1 MPSTP
6 RLAMPYLASNQADAE
21 INHNISLN
29 ILDALVD
36 CRVVDRD
43 LTAPPAAANGD
54 VYIVAASATGD
65 WTGKDGKLAIWYNNQ
80 WYYITPK
87 EGFEVW
93 VQDESVKLRY
103 AGGSWIYAEFGRVPQ
118 FGRLGRRRF
127 RMHTNRGANTRTVV
141 GATGATPAGTI
152 GNTAD
157 EAEGPFQTWTTT
169 ASSGNV
175 AGNSIFT
182 TGATG
187 SNVQLRWKPVV
198 AFHIKTPSDISDI
211 RLMVG
216 LAASSPGSSDTPAVQ
231 SILLRYST
239 AVPDPAWVSYLY
251 NGGSTVSGALGG
263 FISGDTSYLVVFKAV
278 TGSVVEI
285 WMGTTWE
292 NLAMVQRIT
301 SGLPSDSTDL
311 YPWITCTTLTAATR
325 QIKVSTAEAEHD

>member
-6 RLAMPYLASNQADAE
+6 RLSMPYLASNQADGE
-21 INHNISLN
+21 INHNLSLN
-29 ILDALVD
+29 IVDALMN

-43 LTAPPAAANGD
+43 LSAPPAAAEGD
-54 VYIVAASATGD
+54 VYIVAGSPTGA
-65 WTGKDGKLAIWYNNQ
+65 WSGKAGKLAIWYNSQ
-80 WYYITPK
+80 WAFITPK

-93 VQDESVKLRY
+93 IEDEQVKLRY
-103 AGGSWIYAEFGRVPQ
+103 AGASWIYAEFGRVPQ
-118 FGRLGRRRF
+118 FGRLGRRRYS
-127 RMHTNRGANTRTVV
+127 MKTDRGANTRSVV
-141 GATGATPAGTI
+141 NAALATPAGTL

-157 EAEGPFQTWTTT
+157 EAGGPFQTWTTT

-182 TGATG
+182 TGSTG
-187 SNVQLRWKPVV
+187 SNVQLRWKPIV
-198 AFHIKTPSDISDI
+198 AFHIKTPSDISSI

-239 AVPDPAWVSYLY
+239 AVPDSAWVTYLY
-251 NGGSTVSGALGG
+251 NGSSSSGVGAA
-263 FISGDTSYLVVFKAV
+263 IAADTDYLIVLKAV
-278 TGSVVEI
+278 TGSIVEV

-292 NLAMVQRIT
+292 TLTMVRRIT

-311 YPWITCTTLTAATR
+311 YAWISCTTLVAATR
-325 QIKVSTAEAEHD
+325 QIKVSCVEVEHD